1 MCFWVRVE
9 NELDPCKELDNFVII
24 FETLNVQ
31 ALCMMLEFEV
41 VEGEDMKIQM
51 TTTLQ
56 STTAGKK
63 HYVQLCDRQIALRE
77 LQQKGGPRK
86 LTLPSKSTD
95 ADLAVL
101 LSGGSFGNLEWLS
114 LAFTNITSASA
125 DFLIKLPSLKY
136 LNLWSTQV
144 GFSIFWYQFFIHIK
158 NVSLF

>member
-1 MCFWVRVE
+1 MKLKLFGKS
-9 NELDPCKELDNFVII
+9 DFVQI
-24 FETLNVQ
+24 Q

-144 GFSIFWYQFFIHIK
+144 RTFNYALFSHVYCNRGTFYSSVTQGFKSFPSI
-158 NVSLF
+158 